1 MLGRVFAMIK
11 MAFDAL
17 NGIEFALPKV
27 QIAGEGETS
36 IAAAGRCRIPRTRID
51 EARGSVGT
59 THPGCPEH

>member
-17 NGIEFALPKV
+17 NGIKFALPKV

-36 IAAAGRCRIPRTRID
+36 TAAAGRCRIPRTRIE
-51 EARGSVGT
+51 EARGDVRVT
-59 THPGCPEH
+59 R